1 MALLDVR
8 ELTVSYGGVAA
19 NLGIDLQ
26 VEPGTVV
33 GLIGPNGAGKTTF
46 VDAVTGFTH
55 ATTGRIEFAGT
66 ELTGMGP
73 AARARTGLARTFQSV
88 ELFDDL
94 TVRDNLA
101 VAAGRPRWYSLLVDL
116 VRPGRGRNDGA
127 DRVDRALTRMGL
139 EALAE
144 RPGAALS
151 HGQRTLVGMARALAA
166 EPSLV
171 LLDEPAAGL
180 DTSESRQLG
189 TRIRGLAAEGLSI
202 LLIDHDMELVMD
214 VCDDVYVLD
223 FGRVI
228 AHGPPAA
235 VRADPQVVAAYLG
248 TGGAAAVGDV
258 AGDAAVEADNG

>member
-139 EALAE
+139 EALA
-144 RPGAALS
+144 
-151 HGQRTLVGMARALAA
+151 A

-258 AGDAAVEADNG
+258 AGDAAVEADHG

>member
-1 MALLDVR
+1 MVLLDVR
-8 ELTVSYGGVAA
+8 ELTVNYGGVAA
-19 NLGIDLQ
+19 NLAIDLQ
-26 VEPGTVV
+26 VERGTVV
-33 GLIGPNGAGKTTF
+33 GLIGPNGAGKTTLI
-46 VDAVTGFTH
+46 DAVTGFTVPT
-55 ATTGRIEFAGT
+55 AGRVVFDGV
-66 ELTGMGP
+66 ELTGLGP
-73 AARARTGLARTFQSV
+73 AARARAGLARTFQSV

-101 VAAGRPRWYSLLVDL
+101 VAASQPRWYSLLVDL
-116 VRPGRGRNDGA
+116 VVPGRRRHEGA
-127 DRVDRALTRMGL
+127 DRVERALAAMGL
-139 EALAE
+139 HDLAD
-144 RPGAALS
+144 RRGSDLS

-180 DTSESRQLG
+180 DTGESRQLG
-189 TRIRGLAAEGLSI
+189 TRIRGLAADGLSI

-228 AHGPPAA
+228 AHGPPAV

-248 TGGAAAVGDV
+248 AGAGTAEAEGGDG
-258 AGDAAVEADNG
+258 